1 MAVFCGLKKNKKML
15 GGFLA
20 IFTNKEK
27 KMNKDC
33 KCGGNCQCGK
43 HPCEDNKD
51 QCLCYIRGR
60 QSPRITCNGMGEEIQ
75 FSIDNKIEN

>member
-1 MAVFCGLKKNKKML
+1 MY
-15 GGFLA
+15 
-20 IFTNKEK
+20 
-27 KMNKDC
+27 KDFI
-33 KCGGNCQCGK
+33 CGGNCQCGK

-75 FSIDNKIEN
+75 FSMDNKIEN

>member
-1 MAVFCGLKKNKKML
+1 MASDMWG
-15 GGFLA
+15 
-20 IFTNKEK
+20 

-75 FSIDNKIEN
+75 FSMDNKIENWK